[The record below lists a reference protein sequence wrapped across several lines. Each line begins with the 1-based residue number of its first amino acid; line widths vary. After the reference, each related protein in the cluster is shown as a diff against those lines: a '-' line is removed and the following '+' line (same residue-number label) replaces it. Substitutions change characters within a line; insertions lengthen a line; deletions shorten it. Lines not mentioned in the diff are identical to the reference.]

1 MSACGVEDGVGKGVL
16 WLRGIPPKQAPVMGE
31 EFMRGMVEKVKSA
44 LGKLGEGG
52 LVWVG
57 GGGGWFGFECV
68 GWGGERWWSCK
79 FWEEG
84 FGWEWMRGFENV
96 VRDRCWR

>member
-44 LGKLGEGG
+44 LAGVWGCVVLGV
-52 LVWVG
+52 VW
-57 GGGGWFGFECV
+57 F
-68 GWGGERWWSCK
+68 
-79 FWEEG
+79 
-84 FGWEWMRGFENV
+84 
-96 VRDRCWR
+96 